1 MVQEAVEQQRPF
13 DQPLS
18 ADAVGQSVR
27 GKTLCARRP
36 LGFFR
41 AGMPCVSSTR
51 CRPRRIR
58 ERDARASGWNAHL
71 PWVVLWALLVLPA
84 VAWCQEATAPPA
96 ELLTLEQA
104 VDMALA
110 HNRQVNNA
118 ALEVQK
124 ASDGVAAART
134 QRLPTLNLN
143 LLGVSRLASEDY
155 TFKAGQLGTFP
166 TTGPIPATDTKIPAA
181 KGETG
186 LLVNEVTQPLS
197 QQYRI
202 GLGIKRLEVLTEI
215 ATQDLQAQRQKVA
228 HDVKQAYYDVLQ
240 TQSALAATEETL
252 TFVRELDGLV
262 DRHVQEK
269 TALKF
274 ESLEVK
280 TRLAKAEHEGFTQRN
295 ALATQKERLNDLLG
309 RDVQTAFRVTAVPDM
324 PDFAVD
330 LTAAQAE
337 AQKKRPE
344 LHTAQLKVQ
353 QAEYDVRIKRAEYIP
368 DLSAVLYYAR
378 PLHVDFVPSEIVY
391 AGVQFKWE
399 FFDWGRK
406 QQELAERGRALAQA
420 RNDMREAQAQVEIDV
435 NTRVRALR
443 EARSLLHVT
452 QLAQETAREK
462 LRFTLDRYKQ
472 QAALLPDA
480 LQAQAALADAN
491 HQYQQALLSFWKAR
505 ADLEKSL
512 GEE

>member
-13 DQPLS
+13 AQPLS
-18 ADAVGQSVR
+18 ADTMGQSVR
-27 GKTLCARRP
+27 GENLCARRP
-36 LGFFR
+36 LGFFC
-41 AGMPCVSSTR
+41 AGRPCVSSTR
-51 CRPRRIR
+51 GRPRRTR
-58 ERDARASGWNAHL
+58 ERDARVSGWNAPIL
-71 PWVVLWALLVLPA
+71 CGVLWVLLILPA
-84 VAWCQEATAPPA
+84 VAWCQEVTASPG

-104 VDMALA
+104 VEMALA
-110 HNRQVNNA
+110 NNRPVNNA

-124 ASDGVAAART
+124 ASEGVAAART

-143 LLGVSRLASEDY
+143 LLGVYRFTREDY
-155 TFKAGQLGTFP
+155 TLKAGQLGTYP
-166 TTGPIPATDTKIPAA
+166 TTGPIPATDTKIQAA
-181 KGETG
+181 DDETG
-186 LLVNEVTQPLS
+186 LLVTEVVQPLS

-215 ATQDLQAQRQKVA
+215 AAQELQTQRQKVA
-228 HDVKQAYYDVLQ
+228 NEVKQAYYDVLQ
-240 TQSALAATEETL
+240 TQSALAATEETI
-252 TFVRELDGLV
+252 TFLRELDGLV
-262 DRHVQEK
+262 DRHVQEQ
-269 TALKF
+269 TALKH

-280 TRLAKAEHEGFTQRN
+280 TRLAKTEHELFTQRN

-309 RDVQTAFRVTAVPDM
+309 RDVKTAFRVTAVPDL

-330 LTAAQAE
+330 LPAAQAE

-344 LHTAQLKVQ
+344 LHSAQLKVQ
-353 QAEYDVRIKRAEYIP
+353 QAEYDVRLKRAEYIP
-368 DLSAVLYYAR
+368 DLSAVMYYAR
-378 PLHVDFVPSEIVY
+378 PLNVDFLPNESVY

-420 RNDMREAQAQVEIDV
+420 RNDRQEAQAQVEIDV

-443 EARSLLHVT
+443 EARSLVHVT

-462 LRFTLDRYKQ
+462 LRFTLDRYRQ

-505 ADLEKSL
+505 ADLERSL

>member
-1 MVQEAVEQQRPF
+1 M
-13 DQPLS
+13 
-18 ADAVGQSVR
+18 R
-27 GKTLCARRP
+27 GKTVCARRLP
-36 LGFFR
+36 S
-41 AGMPCVSSTR
+41 VSSTR
-51 CRPRRIR
+51 GRPCHSD
-58 ERDARASGWNAHL
+58 EHDARASGWNV
-71 PWVVLWALLVLPA
+71 PIPCIVFWVLLVLPA
-84 VAWCQEATAPPA
+84 VAWCQEATAPPG

-104 VDMALA
+104 VDVALA

-124 ASDGVAAART
+124 ASDRVAAART
-134 QRLPTLNLN
+134 QRLPALNLH
-143 LLGVSRLASEDY
+143 LLGTYRLAREDY

-166 TTGPIPATDTKIPAA
+166 ATGPIPATDTKIQAA
-181 KGETG
+181 NDETG
-186 LLVNEVTQPLS
+186 LLVTEVVQPLS

-202 GLGIKRLEVLTEI
+202 GLGIKRLEVVSEI
-215 ATQDLQAQRQKVA
+215 ASQELQARRQKIA
-228 HDVKQAYYDVLQ
+228 HEVKQAYYDVLQ
-240 TQSALAATEETL
+240 TQSALAATQETL
-252 TFVRELDGLV
+252 RFVRELDGLV
-262 DRHVQEK
+262 DRQVQEQ

-280 TRLAKAEHEGFTQRN
+280 TRLAKAEHEELTQRN
-295 ALATQKERLNDLLG
+295 ALATQKERLNDVLG
-309 RDVQTAFRVTAVPDM
+309 RDVQTAFCVTAAPDT

-330 LTAAQAE
+330 LTAAQAQ
-337 AQKKRPE
+337 AQKKRPD
-344 LHTAQLKVQ
+344 LHAAQLKVQ
-353 QAEYDVRIKRAEYIP
+353 QAEYDMRIKRAEYIP
-368 DLSAVLYYAR
+368 DLSAVMYYAR
-378 PLHVDFVPSEIVY
+378 PLNVNFVPSEIAY

-443 EARSLLHVT
+443 EARSSLHVA

-505 ADLEKSL
+505 ADLDKSL

>member
-1 MVQEAVEQQRPF
+1 
-13 DQPLS
+13 
-18 ADAVGQSVR
+18 
-27 GKTLCARRP
+27 
-36 LGFFR
+36 
-41 AGMPCVSSTR
+41 
-51 CRPRRIR
+51 
-58 ERDARASGWNAHL
+58 
-71 PWVVLWALLVLPA
+71 
-84 VAWCQEATAPPA
+84 VAWCQEAIAPPG

-104 VDMALA
+104 VELALTN
-110 HNRQVNNA
+110 NRPVNNA

-134 QRLPTLNLN
+134 QRLPALNLN
-143 LLGVSRLASEDY
+143 LLGVYRFASEDY

-166 TTGPIPATDTKIPAA
+166 TTGPIPATDTKIKAA
-181 KGETG
+181 NHETG
-186 LLVNEVTQPLS
+186 LLVTEVTQPLS

-215 ATQDLQAQRQKVA
+215 ATQELQAQRQKVA
-228 HDVKQAYYDVLQ
+228 NEVKQAYYDVLQ
-240 TQSALAATEETL
+240 TQSALAATEETI
-252 TFVRELDGLV
+252 TFVRELNGLV
-262 DRHVQEK
+262 DRHVQEQ

-280 TRLAKAEHEGFTQRN
+280 TRLAKAEHEGFTQHN

-309 RDVQTAFRVTAVPDM
+309 RDVQTAFRVSAVPDL

-330 LTAAQAE
+330 LTAVQAE

-344 LHTAQLKVQ
+344 LHTAQLRVQ

-368 DLSAVLYYAR
+368 DLSAVMYYAR
-378 PLHVDFVPSEIVY
+378 PLHVDFVPSEVVY

-435 NTRVRALR
+435 DARVRALR
-443 EARSLLHVT
+443 EARSLVHVA

>member
-1 MVQEAVEQQRPF
+1 
-13 DQPLS
+13 
-18 ADAVGQSVR
+18 
-27 GKTLCARRP
+27 
-36 LGFFR
+36 
-41 AGMPCVSSTR
+41 
-51 CRPRRIR
+51 
-58 ERDARASGWNAHL
+58 
-71 PWVVLWALLVLPA
+71 
-84 VAWCQEATAPPA
+84 VAWCREATASPG

-110 HNRQVNNA
+110 KNRQVNNA

-134 QRLPTLNLN
+134 QRLPALNLN
-143 LLGVSRLASEDY
+143 LLGVYRFASEDY

-166 TTGPIPATDTKIPAA
+166 ATGPIPATDTQIQAA
-181 KGETG
+181 NDETG
-186 LLVNEVTQPLS
+186 LLVTEVVQPLS

-202 GLGIKRLEVLTEI
+202 GLGIKRLEVLSEI
-215 ATQDLQAQRQKVA
+215 AAQELRAQRQKVA
-228 HDVKQAYYDVLQ
+228 HEVKQAYYDVLQ
-240 TQSALAATEETL
+240 TQSALAATEETI

-309 RDVQTAFRVTAVPDM
+309 RDVQTAFRVTAAPDM

-337 AQKKRPE
+337 AQKKRPD
-344 LHTAQLKVQ
+344 LHAAQLKVQ
-353 QAEYDVRIKRAEYIP
+353 QAEYYVRIKRAEYIP
-368 DLSAVLYYAR
+368 DLSAVMYYAR
-378 PLHVDFVPSEIVY
+378 PLNVDFVPSEIVY

-443 EARSLLHVT
+443 EARSLLHVA